1 MMTQKLIRN
10 VALLASFA
18 ALTACPSKQDPHVNV
33 PIPNQAQIGPGGNNP
48 GGNNPGGNNPGGNN
62 PGGDNIGS
70 QPVSS
75 IRSFQCEF
83 EGSRSKTRKY
93 FSSSINI
100 PKTVSLIT
108 LDGLYET
115 KIDLRTK
122 FLGFDIGK
130 FGKIS
135 MQFVPAAKT
144 KSGTDTIILIDDG
157 VNKNMRMSQSGF
169 AGQMTRL
176 EAQEDG
182 MNVSVSCKGTSP
194 FKSGTAHTG
203 KTNLVCKGRSSTAVT
218 AEELVNVSIPLNS
231 IKAGEEF
238 VISEA
243 VSAKLDA
250 AATTITYSG
259 SLDPEYGAMV
269 TSTASLKSS
278 ATFRL
283 IDTTT
288 SATEINITCG
298 IQ

>member
-1 MMTQKLIRN
+1 MMTQKLFRN
-10 VALLASFA
+10 ALLLASFA
-18 ALTACPSKQDPHVNV
+18 TLSACPGKQSPHVNT
-33 PIPNQAQIGPGGNNP
+33 PIPNQAQMGPGANNP
-48 GGNNPGGNNPGGNN
+48 GGNNIGG
-62 PGGDNIGS
+62 
-70 QPVSS
+70 QPVSA

-83 EGSRSKTRKY
+83 EGRRNKSSKY
-93 FSSSINI
+93 FNSYVNI

-108 LDGLYET
+108 LDGDYET

-135 MQFVPAAKT
+135 MQYVPAAKT
-144 KSGTDTIILIDDG
+144 KSGNDTVILIDDG
-157 VNKNMRMSQSGF
+157 INKNMRMSQSGF
-169 AGQMTRL
+169 AGQMTKL

-182 MNVSVSCKGTSP
+182 MFVTVSCKGTTA
-194 FKSGTAHTG
+194 FKSGTGHTG
-203 KTNLVCKGRSSTAVT
+203 KTNLVCKGRSSTAIT
-218 AEELVNVSIPLNS
+218 AEENVNVIIPLNS
-231 IKAGEEF
+231 IQAGHEF
-238 VISEA
+238 TISEA
-243 VSAKLDA
+243 VSGKLDA
-250 AATTITYSG
+250 ASTTITFSG

-269 TSTASLKSS
+269 TSTASLKSP